1 VKFPG
6 SLNDALGYDVTP
18 HDAAKDIHQDS
29 VDLFTLKAQ
38 ADIFETGLVLR

>member
-6 SLNDALGYDVTP
+6 SLDDALGNDVTP
-18 HDAAKDIHQDS
+18 HYATKDIHQDS
-29 VDLFTLKAQ
+29 IDLFTLKAQ